1 MLFEYVGWFSTV
13 LGGFLGRWFGVLD
26 RVLDVTLDIGWSVGC
41 CVFNQY
47 QNKDRC
53 WALIG

>member
-41 CVFNQY
+41 FVFNQY